1 MRMTKRKHRFALR
14 FPNKGTYFLSTLLT
28 VFGVFYFIGTI
39 FKSDNLFSSW
49 LSTYTD
55 LWANLFASMI
65 VIIGVERI
73 VNYTHLEKNKTSVT
87 YVRERVT
94 KVLLDLMRSM
104 KIPDDWRER
113 IEKEDNWDDFR
124 VEMLNSKEKA
134 LQKLERIV
142 DSYSFILEAELR
154 NDLLNIVHLLREFRL
169 YSDFPNGKLW
179 SELVDSA
186 NLSLVLAS
194 QIKEIMQRHRL
205 ASHVGT
211 LISFKREEMPKIS
224 WGKMEIFTSPSKH
237 VNYDEW
243 VKSTIAF
250 RDECYGKATSEPK

>member
-1 MRMTKRKHRFALR
+1 M
-14 FPNKGTYFLSTLLT
+14 
-28 VFGVFYFIGTI
+28 
-39 FKSDNLFSSW
+39 
-49 LSTYTD
+49 
-55 LWANLFASMI
+55 
-65 VIIGVERI
+65 
-73 VNYTHLEKNKTSVT
+73 
-87 YVRERVT
+87 
-94 KVLLDLMRSM
+94 
-104 KIPDDWRER
+104 
-113 IEKEDNWDDFR
+113 
-124 VEMLNSKEKA
+124 
-134 LQKLERIV
+134 
-142 DSYSFILEAELR
+142 EAELR